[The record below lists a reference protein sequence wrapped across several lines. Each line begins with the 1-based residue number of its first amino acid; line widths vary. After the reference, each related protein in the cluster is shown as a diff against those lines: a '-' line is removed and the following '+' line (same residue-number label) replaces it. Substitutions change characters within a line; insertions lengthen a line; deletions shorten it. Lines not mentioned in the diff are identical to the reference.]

1 VKEQDISKITFRTNY
16 GLYEFIILPF
26 GLTNAP
32 TTFMS
37 LMNSLFQEY
46 LGKFV
51 FVFLDEILKYSKSKE
66 EHMEH
71 LELLFEV
78 LRTNELFV
86 EKKMQICCYLS
97 TLPWTCSFEQGS
109 GSRS

>member
-16 GLYEFIILPF
+16 GHYEFIILPF

-66 EHMEH
+66 ELMEH
-71 LELLFEV
+71 LEVLFEV
-78 LRTNELFV
+78 LRTNELFA

-97 TLPWTCSFEQGS
+97 TLPWTCNFEQGN